1 MIESIQ
7 ERIRRFVW
15 EYDACDAAAPASP
28 LRHFLQL
35 AAAVGRDLM
44 GGMITLRAMSLVYT
58 TLLAMVPL
66 LAVSISMLKGFGVHD
81 QLEPTLARILA
92 PIGPQSEE
100 ISARIVGFV
109 DNMKIGVLGAVGL
122 LMLIYTSISLLQKI
136 ESAFNYTWRLRSSR
150 TLIQRF
156 SDYLSVIM
164 VGPVLIFAAV
174 GITASL
180 GSNHVVEYLNSL
192 PYMNDLLH
200 LFGKLL
206 PYLLVIAA
214 FTFVYM
220 LVPNTR
226 VRFGS
231 ALYGAVVAG
240 VLWGTTGIAFAAFVG
255 GSGSYA
261 AIYSSL
267 AILLVFMIWLYIGWV
282 ILLIGASISFYHQNP
297 EYLKWAQAD
306 LHISAATLDQL
317 ALQAMYEIAVAHDEP
332 SLPSP
337 TLKQLAASQQV
348 PVDVLRPVLDALEGG
363 GLLQRSSQRPPV
375 YLPASSPAR
384 IGLFDVVRCARRA
397 DDRRA
402 GGDFRSDAAVDRLL
416 ELLQEDLESRLGR
429 MSLADL
435 IANREDDAT
444 DEDSLV

>member
-1 MIESIQ
+1 
-7 ERIRRFVW
+7 
-15 EYDACDAAAPASP
+15 
-28 LRHFLQL
+28 
-35 AAAVGRDLM
+35 
-44 GGMITLRAMSLVYT
+44 
-58 TLLAMVPL
+58 
-66 LAVSISMLKGFGVHD
+66 
-81 QLEPTLARILA
+81 
-92 PIGPQSEE
+92 
-100 ISARIVGFV
+100 
-109 DNMKIGVLGAVGL
+109 
-122 LMLIYTSISLLQKI
+122 
-136 ESAFNYTWRLRSSR
+136 
-150 TLIQRF
+150 
-156 SDYLSVIM
+156 M